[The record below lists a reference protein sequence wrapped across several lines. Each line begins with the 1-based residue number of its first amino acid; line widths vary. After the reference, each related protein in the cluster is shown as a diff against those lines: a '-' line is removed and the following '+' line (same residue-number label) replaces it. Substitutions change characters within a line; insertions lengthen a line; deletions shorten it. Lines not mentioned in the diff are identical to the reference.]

1 MFDILSKLGEIK
13 EKAAQMKKTVE
24 EKSFT
29 FSDEKD
35 LVTLKT
41 NGKKDITSISLH
53 DDFTLLSKFD
63 QEKLL
68 HETISNALKE
78 SETFIISE
86 LKSVIPNIPGMNI
99 FG

>member
-13 EKAAQMKKTVE
+13 EKAAQMKKTVV

-29 FSDEKD
+29 ISDEKN

-41 NGKKDITSISLH
+41 NGKKDITFIALH
-53 DDFTLLSKFD
+53 DDFSKLSKFE
-63 QEKLL
+63 QEKILG
-68 HETISNALKE
+68 ETINKALKE
-78 SETFIISE
+78 SENFIINE
-86 LKSVIPNIPGMNI
+86 LKDVIPNIPGMNI

>member
-29 FSDEKD
+29 FSDEKN